1 MQKNYIIIYICIS
14 VHQMGESGNA
24 QDRRNVY
31 AKKNHASD
39 LISADS
45 PESRFYTRS
54 RRMESV
60 GAYHG
65 SGDSDSGGRPFYL
78 HLYEDKGDIR
88 RDLTAGYGVHDC
100 LSDSGRPYGG
110 AGISV

>member
-1 MQKNYIIIYICIS
+1 MHRTGGMFMLKKIMLRILS
-14 VHQMGESGNA
+14 VLTVLSLVFIPAAGAWN
-24 QDRRNVY
+24 
-31 AKKNHASD
+31 
-39 LISADS
+39 LW
-45 PESRFYTRS
+45 
-54 RRMESV
+54 

-100 LSDSGRPYGG
+100 LF
-110 AGISV
+110 